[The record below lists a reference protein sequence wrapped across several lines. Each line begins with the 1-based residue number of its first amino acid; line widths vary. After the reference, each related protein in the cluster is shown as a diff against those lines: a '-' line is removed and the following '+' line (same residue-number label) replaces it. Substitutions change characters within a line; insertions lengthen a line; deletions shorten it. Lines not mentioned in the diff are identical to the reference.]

1 MGHKKSIS
9 ALFSYRNGSK
19 HPLTESESRKASI
32 CTIYNGRNCLT
43 PCYEYPP
50 YYYSPPF
57 QSIGAIE
64 KGGSSS
70 SSNSSS
76 NASTPSSTDMKEI
89 KEKSSGTWKV
99 LIFILF
105 VTLFL
110 GITVYLERLKIEHFF
125 KNQFGK
131 LHFYMA

>member
-1 MGHKKSIS
+1 MDHKKSIS
-9 ALFSYRNGSK
+9 AIFSYRNGSK

-57 QSIGAIE
+57 QSINAIE
-64 KGGSSS
+64 KSGS
-70 SSNSSS
+70 NDSSS

-89 KEKSSGTWKV
+89 KETTSGKWKV
-99 LIFILF
+99 LVFILF

-110 GITVYLERLKIEHFF
+110 GITVYLERKKIEHFF
-125 KNQFGK
+125 KNHFEK